1 MALPQKKEEK
11 GSKRSF
17 PRWMD
22 SMVLQLQP
30 KKQNA
35 LKQKTIEHNSRIFIT
50 SKIDIKIRRK
60 GE

>member
-1 MALPQKKEEK
+1 
-11 GSKRSF
+11 
-17 PRWMD
+17 MD